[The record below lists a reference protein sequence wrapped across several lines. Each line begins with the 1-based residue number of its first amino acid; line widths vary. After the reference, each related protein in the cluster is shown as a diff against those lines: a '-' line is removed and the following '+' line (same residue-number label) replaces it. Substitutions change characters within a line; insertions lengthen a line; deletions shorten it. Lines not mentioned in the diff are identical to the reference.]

1 MNPIWDG
8 IERRTTLR
16 RKAEALVSSLSPE
29 TMTAKPTD
37 ALLHELLVHKIELE
51 MQNEELRFAHQE
63 LLEARDR
70 YLDLYEYAPV
80 GYISLSTEDLI
91 NDINQTATAMLGVER
106 DNLLNQRFSLF
117 VAPHDSDRWFRQYLD
132 MMLSV
137 TPEKQTL
144 GLDMKRADGSLFHA
158 HLDCLRR
165 ESQTAPPML
174 LIALTD
180 ISHGRPTE
188 LPSLTQ
194 L

>member
-91 NDINQTATAMLGVER
+91 NDINQTGAAMLGIER
-106 DNLLNQRFSLF
+106 DNLLDQRFSLF
-117 VAPHDSDRWFRQYLD
+117 VAPHDSDRWFRQYLE

-144 GLDMKRADGSLFHA
+144 GLDMKRGDGSLFHA

-165 ESQTAPPML
+165 ESANSPPML
-174 LIALTD
+174 RIALSD
-180 ISHGRPTE
+180 ISLSRQTA
-188 LPSLTQ
+188 
-194 L
+194 